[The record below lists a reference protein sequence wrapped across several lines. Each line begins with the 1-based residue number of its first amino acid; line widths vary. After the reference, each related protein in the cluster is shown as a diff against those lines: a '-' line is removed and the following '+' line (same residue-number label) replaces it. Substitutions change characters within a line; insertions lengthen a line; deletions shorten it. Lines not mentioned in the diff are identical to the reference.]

1 MRAVETGTVEG
12 DLRRGRAL
20 VSHYQFP
27 ADPRGFGLPRL
38 YPGRELVYSFAV
50 PAGARNA
57 GAAVTSGH
65 AVPQLLLA
73 RDENRLGGETA
84 LPLALNPYLDR
95 WGSSEPVTGALL
107 PTARRLYVVVE
118 TTPGTRPGPFTL
130 RIWTDDRTPPRID
143 HVTRTVRSTQP
154 LRFRVSDARSGV
166 SWKDLVVLVDGQP
179 SDDVTHAG
187 DVVNVAV
194 GGLRAG
200 RHTLSIEASDLQE
213 TKNSENAS
221 PLGTPNT
228 RHFFTTFRV
237 VP

>member
-1 MRAVETGTVEG
+1 
-12 DLRRGRAL
+12 

-27 ADPRGFGLPRL
+27 SDPRGYGLPRL

-57 GAAVTSGH
+57 GAAVVSGR
-65 AVPQLLLA
+65 AVPQLLMA

-84 LPLALNPYLDR
+84 LPVALNPYLDR

-118 TTPGTRPGPFTL
+118 TAPGSRPGPFSL
-130 RIWTDDRTPPRID
+130 RVWTDDRTPPTIGD
-143 HVTRTVRSTQP
+143 VTRTVSGTER
-154 LRFRVSDARSGV
+154 LRFRVRDAKSGV
-166 SWKDLVVLVDGQP
+166 SWKDLVVRIDGEP
-179 SDDVTHAG
+179 ADGVAHAG
-187 DVVNVAV
+187 DVASVAV

-200 RHTLSIEASDLQE
+200 RHTLAIEASDLQE

-221 PLGTPNT
+221 PFGTPNS
-228 RHFFTTFRV
+228 RRLFTTFRV
-237 VP
+237 SP